1 VRVALGA
8 SPAEVVRLVGGGA
21 VRLVSA
27 GLGAGALL
35 TAATAPLMHAL
46 LFGVGPLDP
55 SSLGLAAVALALAAL
70 AAAAIPI
77 RQALAVSAVDAMRL
91 E

>member
-1 VRVALGA
+1 
-8 SPAEVVRLVGGGA
+8 
-21 VRLVSA
+21 
-27 GLGAGALL
+27 
-35 TAATAPLMHAL
+35 MHAL

>member
-1 VRVALGA
+1 MNAA
-8 SPAEVVRLVGGGA
+8 A
-21 VRLVSA
+21 VSLF
-27 GLGAGALL
+27 AGA
-35 TAATAPLMHAL
+35 AL
-46 LFGVGPLDP
+46 V
-55 SSLGLAAVALALAAL
+55 LAAL

>member
-1 VRVALGA
+1 
-8 SPAEVVRLVGGGA
+8 VRLVGGGA

-35 TAATAPLMHAL
+35 TAAAAPLMRAL

-55 SSLGLAAVALALAAL
+55 SSLGLAAVALTLAAL